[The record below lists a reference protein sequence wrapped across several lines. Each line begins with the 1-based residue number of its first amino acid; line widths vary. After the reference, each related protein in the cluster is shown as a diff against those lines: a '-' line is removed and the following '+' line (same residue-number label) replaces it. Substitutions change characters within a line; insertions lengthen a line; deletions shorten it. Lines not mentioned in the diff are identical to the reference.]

1 MENYIL
7 PKKQAIVVFFVFA
20 FGYFLSCLL
29 RAITATLSPVLTS
42 EFNLLAADLGLLA
55 GGYFLG
61 FACMQIPLG
70 YLLDKYG
77 PKKIVSSFLLIAL
90 VGTGS
95 FALAESFSGLL
106 VSRILIGVGV
116 SACLMAPLTGYRIWY
131 AENQQ
136 QRANS
141 WMLMIASLGFLSS
154 TLPVQLLLP
163 SLGWRWIF
171 GGIAILILISIFL
184 MLIFIPKWRLDS
196 QRLIREKQLTLRRL
210 KALMDIVS
218 ENDDMK
224 ADAEIIHEKYKFKL
238 ATLDEMESEI
248 KSKLEERLIELDTQM
263 KSAKML
269 SFDAK
274 VQFKSNEISEAT
286 FETVKS
292 CTTEVIEHVTH
303 EQSEISNV
311 KSRIADLELEV
322 QEITSPAEANIQE
335 SAVTYLE
342 TPEPQQVIQTILP
355 EAPTEPIVTPS
366 EPIEAQVSPIPEP
379 PTESEV
385 TFAFPE
391 PPQQVT
397 SETSHDDNDNDWL
410 ARMEAQ

>member
-1 MENYIL
+1 MEL
-7 PKKQAIVVFFVFA
+7 
-20 FGYFLSCLL
+20 C
-29 RAITATLSPVLTS
+29 
-42 EFNLLAADLGLLA
+42 EFNLTKTKNISYTLSVI
-55 GGYFLG
+55 
-61 FACMQIPLG
+61 QISLVNTMTNDDIEIIG
-70 YLLDKYG
+70 KNVKDMYG
-77 PKKIVSSFLLIAL
+77 TFMGKV
-90 VGTGS
+90 VGTITEIDGS
-95 FALAESFSGLL
+95 IQSVGIDCGSQGLQQIQFEQL
-106 VSRILIGVGV
+106 VAQG
-116 SACLMAPLTGYRIWY
+116 
-131 AENQQ
+131 EN
-136 QRANS
+136 
-141 WMLMIASLGFLSS
+141 
-154 TLPVQLLLP
+154 V
-163 SLGWRWIF
+163 
-171 GGIAILILISIFL
+171 
-184 MLIFIPKWRLDS
+184 IFIPKWRLDS

-238 ATLDEMESEI
+238 ASLDEMESEI
-248 KSKLEERLIELDTQM
+248 KSKLEGRLIELDTQM

-292 CTTEVIEHVTH
+292 CTTEVIEHVAH

-322 QEITSPAEANIQE
+322 QEITTPAEAKIQE
-335 SAVTYLE
+335 SAVSYLE
-342 TPEPQQVIQTILP
+342 TPEPQQVVQTILP

-366 EPIEAQVSPIPEP
+366 VPIEAQAYPMPEP

>member
-1 MENYIL
+1 MSVI
-7 PKKQAIVVFFVFA
+7 
-20 FGYFLSCLL
+20 
-29 RAITATLSPVLTS
+29 
-42 EFNLLAADLGLLA
+42 
-55 GGYFLG
+55 
-61 FACMQIPLG
+61 QISLVIAMTNDDIEIIG
-70 YLLDKYG
+70 KNVKDMYG
-77 PKKIVSSFLLIAL
+77 TFMGKV
-90 VGTGS
+90 VGTITEIDGS
-95 FALAESFSGLL
+95 IQSVGIDCGSQGLQQIQFEQL
-106 VSRILIGVGV
+106 VAQG
-116 SACLMAPLTGYRIWY
+116 
-131 AENQQ
+131 EN
-136 QRANS
+136 
-141 WMLMIASLGFLSS
+141 
-154 TLPVQLLLP
+154 V
-163 SLGWRWIF
+163 
-171 GGIAILILISIFL
+171 
-184 MLIFIPKWRLDS
+184 IFIPKWRLDS

-238 ATLDEMESEI
+238 ASLDEMESEI
-248 KSKLEERLIELDTQM
+248 KSKLEGRLIELDTQM

-292 CTTEVIEHVTH
+292 CPTEVIEHVAH

-322 QEITSPAEANIQE
+322 QEITAPAEKNIQE

>member
-1 MENYIL
+1 MR
-7 PKKQAIVVFFVFA
+7 F
-20 FGYFLSCLL
+20 C
-29 RAITATLSPVLTS
+29 
-42 EFNLLAADLGLLA
+42 EFNLTKTKNISYTLSVI
-55 GGYFLG
+55 
-61 FACMQIPLG
+61 QISLVITMTNDDIEIIG
-70 YLLDKYG
+70 KNVKDMYG
-77 PKKIVSSFLLIAL
+77 TFMGKV
-90 VGTGS
+90 VGTITEIDGS
-95 FALAESFSGLL
+95 IQSVGIDCGSQGLQQIQFEQLVAQGES
-106 VSRILIGVGV
+106 V
-116 SACLMAPLTGYRIWY
+116 
-131 AENQQ
+131 
-136 QRANS
+136 
-141 WMLMIASLGFLSS
+141 
-154 TLPVQLLLP
+154 
-163 SLGWRWIF
+163 
-171 GGIAILILISIFL
+171 
-184 MLIFIPKWRLDS
+184 IFIPKWRLDS

-292 CTTEVIEHVTH
+292 CTTEVIEHVAH

-379 PTESEV
+379 ATESEV